1 MRSTSQPEANFAAQK
16 VPLTNLAARQL
27 PTLSFILL
35 THATISHIGAF
46 AYCCK
51 NFPLFTQIP
60 IFATIPVISLGRT
73 LLQDIYASTP
83 LAATFLPSSTG
94 DTLSSSP
101 TETFRSG
108 VLRPAPT
115 DEEIT
120 NYFAKVNP
128 LKYSQPH
135 SPVPSSFSAP
145 LEGLVLTAYNAGHTV
160 GGTIWHIQHG
170 MESIVYA
177 VDWNQSRENV
187 IAGAAW
193 FGGTGASGA
202 EVIEQLR
209 KPTALVCS
217 SKGGDK
223 LGFSGG
229 RKKRDDLLVD
239 NIRSSLAKGGTIL
252 IPTDSS
258 ARVLEIAYVLEHAW
272 REAFTTAEGD
282 RVLKGSK
289 LYLASKNAIGTMR
302 LARSLLE
309 WMDEGIVRE
318 FEGEEA
324 NSTVRTHA
332 RSDSQQKV
340 QNGKATKPAGQF
352 EFNHL
357 KMLERKGQVDKIL
370 HSEGPKVI
378 LASDSSIDW
387 GFSKAAL
394 LEIAKKPENLII
406 MTERI
411 NSTNPAG
418 TSPRSSMSRTLW
430 QWFQA
435 RQDGVALESGQDG
448 GQIEQVH
455 TGGRE
460 LEVVQTSR
468 ARLEGNEQLLYQ
480 QYVATQRQLQTS
492 LQSRNEETLE
502 TVNDVADEVSSSSSE
517 ESDSEQ
523 QGRALN
529 VSAAIGHASRKDV
542 GISDKDLG
550 INILIRR
557 KGVYDYD
564 VRGKRGKER
573 MFPFIQERKR
583 GDEFGDYIKPEDFRR
598 AEEREEADAQVTKSS
613 DPRAETKLGQKR
625 KWDEAADS
633 RVNGRG
639 SANGVN
645 KRQQVSRIDDAEMNG
660 VDGESADDEVSDEEV
675 EVDSFEGP
683 SKAVFHTTTISVNA
697 RLAFVEFT
705 GLHDQRS
712 LQLLIPLISPRKLIL
727 TGGTAG
733 ETAALAL
740 DCKDILALKEGESTE
755 ESVADIFT
763 PNQGQVVDASVDTNA
778 WMVKLSRSLVK
789 ALHWQ
794 SLRNLGIVALT
805 GELKRDQPKEEA
817 SLPEGSKKKQKLM
830 KQEEEAANT
839 TSSTEATGKEVVP
852 LLDVVPASVAGTT
865 RSLTQPLHVGDLRLA
880 DLRRTLQAGGHTAEF
895 RGEGT
900 LLIDGMVAVRKLG
913 TGRIEVESAS
923 NAQMGAMMSR
933 YDGSFYAVK
942 QEIYRG
948 LAIVGGA

>member
-1 MRSTSQPEANFAAQK
+1 MTP
-16 VPLTNLAARQL
+16 AARQL

-46 AYCCK
+46 CYCCK

-60 IFATIPVISLGRT
+60 IFATTPVISFGRT
-73 LLQDIYASTP
+73 LLQDIYASSP
-83 LAATFLPSSTG
+83 LAATFIPSGNADPSPA
-94 DTLSSSP
+94 SSNESLK
-101 TETFRSG
+101 SG

-115 DEEIT
+115 HEEIA
-120 NYFAKVNP
+120 NYFAKINP

-135 SPVPSSFSAP
+135 TPVPSNFSAP
-145 LEGLVLTAYNAGHTV
+145 LDGLVLTAYNAGHTV

-239 NIRSSLAKGGTIL
+239 NIRSSLAKGGTVL

-258 ARVLEIAYVLEHAW
+258 ARVLEMAYVLEHAW
-272 REAFTTAEGD
+272 REASANAEGD
-282 RVLKGSK
+282 QVLKSAK
-289 LYLASKNAIGTMR
+289 LYLASKNAVGTMR

-318 FEGEEA
+318 FEGEET
-324 NSTVRTHA
+324 NSTVRTHK

-340 QNGKATKPAGQF
+340 QNGKTGKSVGPF
-352 EFNHL
+352 EFHHL
-357 KMLERKGQVDKIL
+357 KMLERKGQLEKVLKSD
-370 HSEGPKVI
+370 GPRVI
-378 LASDSSIDW
+378 LASDSSLDW

-394 LEIAKKPENLII
+394 LEIAQKPENLII
-406 MTERI
+406 MTERV
-411 NSTNPAG
+411 NPSIEAD
-418 TSPRSSMSRTLW
+418 TQPRPSISRTLW
-430 QWFQA
+430 QWYQEK
-435 RQDGVALESGQDG
+435 QDGVALEMGHDG
-448 GQIEQVH
+448 EQIEQVH

-460 LEVVQTSR
+460 LQVIDASR
-468 ARLEGNEQLLYQ
+468 APLESNEQLLYQ
-480 QYVATQRQLQTS
+480 QFMATQRQLQTS
-492 LQSRNEETLE
+492 LQSRNEEALE
-502 TVNDVADEVSSSSSE
+502 TAEDVADDVSSSSSE

-529 VSAAIGHASRKDV
+529 LSAAIGHAGRKDV

-550 INILIRR
+550 INILVRR
-557 KGVYDYD
+557 KGVYDFD

-573 MFPFIQERKR
+573 MFPYVQERKR
-583 GDEFGDYIKPEDFRR
+583 GDEFGDYIRAEDYRR
-598 AEEREEADAQVTKSS
+598 AEEREEADAQGTRLT
-613 DPRAETKLGQKR
+613 DPRAENKLGQKR
-625 KWDEAADS
+625 KWDETGGPGP
-633 RVNGRG
+633 NGRVSADG
-639 SANGVN
+639 SN
-645 KRQQVSRIDDAEMNG
+645 KRQQVSKVVATADRDTNG
-660 VDGESADDEVSDEEV
+660 IDGEASEEDDDEEV
-675 EVDSFEGP
+675 EVDTFEGP
-683 SKAVFHTTTISVNA
+683 AKVIFQTTTINVNA
-697 RLAFVEFT
+697 RLTFVEFR

-712 LQLLIPLISPRKLIL
+712 LQMLIPLINPRKLIL
-727 TGGTAG
+727 TGGTMG
-733 ETAALAL
+733 ETAALAI
-740 DCKDILALKEGESTE
+740 DCKDILAIKEGELSE
-755 ESVADIFT
+755 EVAADIFT
-763 PNQGQVVDASVDTNA
+763 PIQGQVTDASVDTNA
-778 WMVKLSRSLVK
+778 WIVRLSRPLVK

-805 GELKRDQPKEEA
+805 GELKSDQA
-817 SLPEGSKKKQKLM
+817 GNATLPSENIKKKQKLM
-830 KQEEEAANT
+830 NQEEEPTDTTAA
-839 TSSTEATGKEVVP
+839 SGVVGKDVMP
-852 LLDVVPASVAGTT
+852 LLDTVPPSVAGST
-865 RSLTQPLHVGDLRLA
+865 RTLAQPLHLGDLRLA
-880 DLRRTLQAGGHTAEF
+880 DLRRTLQSSGHTAEF

-923 NAQMGAMMSR
+923 NAQLGPMMTR